1 MTTALLD
8 RRCFNHA
15 AREAAVRCPE
25 CARFYCRE
33 CVVEHLGRM
42 ICSGCVARAEAG
54 GDASRFPMVRWSLLA
69 AAGFL
74 LAWMIFYYLGVMF
87 ARIPSTFFE

>member
-8 RRCFNHA
+8 RRCSNHP

-33 CVVEHLGRM
+33 CVVEHVGRM
-42 ICSGCVARAEAG
+42 ICSDCVAREQT
-54 GDASRFPMVRWSLLA
+54 GDKSSRFPVVRWSLLA

-74 LAWMIFYYLGVMF
+74 LAWVIFYYLGVMF